1 MAIKHWK
8 KLSHQI
14 LIGKINRRNFVDFP
28 HYDEIIHDVA
38 TRIRKYGYYTFDG
51 RFEDCIID
59 FLCNMYSKE
68 VENYDLE
75 EISKIIS
82 ALMKKDIVPNIIII
96 PLNHLNRI
104 YLPEELVLDKNISIF
119 AMNEKQSKIKNDKS
133 LIARYVEKKIFCHF
147 NVDHILITKDPY
159 FFNYPIIAIKI
170 EHIDYI
176 VEHEAPK
183 IVEAVYSLIRML
195 DFKQAREPGDHGW
208 GVRHRDRIPEAFT
221 YTVYYKEAGSDYENL
236 NEGELGYSF
245 RFKFSPILDINT
257 KYLVDHIQQ
266 YSSLLKKVIDNS
278 FIVEND
284 FQKNEYTIRKKWI
297 NAIAIFNT
305 AYEFLSI
312 GKIDSAVLL
321 LFTILESLFFKL
333 GEYNK
338 KDMLIERLEAFFA
351 GSDWSPQIKPL
362 MKKATKYR
370 NEFIHQGI
378 GLERFKTYRSLND
391 REGHLQGQK
400 PFIHDA
406 LYPMPESE
414 FRDINVLIGL
424 VITIIVD
431 NPEHLF
437 NFYIDNIE
445 TD

>member
-1 MAIKHWK
+1 MALKHWK
-8 KLSHQI
+8 KLSNQI
-14 LIGKINRRNFVDFP
+14 LIGKINRRNFIDFP

-38 TRIRKYGYYTFDG
+38 IRIKKYGYYTFDG

-59 FLCNMYSKE
+59 FLCKMYSKE

-75 EISKIIS
+75 ETSKTIST
-82 ALMKKDIVPNIIII
+82 LMKKDIVPNIIVI

-104 YLPEELVLDKNISIF
+104 YLPEELVLDNDIAIF
-119 AMNEKQSKIKNDKS
+119 AMNEKLSKIKNDKS

-147 NVDHILITKDPY
+147 NADHILITKDPY

-208 GVRHRDRIPEAFT
+208 GVRRRDRIPEAFT
-221 YTVYYKEAGSDYENL
+221 YVVYYKETGSDYENL
-236 NEGELGYSF
+236 KEGELGYSF

-257 KYLVDHIQQ
+257 KYLVDHIEQ

-284 FQKNEYTIRKKWI
+284 FKKNEYTIRKKWI

-338 KDMLIERLEAFFA
+338 KDMLIERIEAFFA
-351 GSDWSPQIKPL
+351 GIDWSPKIKPL
-362 MKKATKYR
+362 MKNVSKYR
-370 NEFIHQGI
+370 NEFVHQGI

-400 PFIHDA
+400 PFVHDA
-406 LYPMPESE
+406 WYPMPEKE

-431 NPEHLF
+431 NPERLF
-437 NFYIDNIE
+437 SFYIDNIE